1 MSDFIKI
8 VNLTKEY
15 ILSEEKILKAVHNV
29 SLDISKGDIYGI
41 MGLSG
46 AGKSTLIRLMNRLE
60 DATSGQIIVNEKN
73 ILDFDCNAALWKRL
87 FRFLTAL

>member
-29 SLDISKGDIYGI
+29 SLDISKIEIYRI
-41 MGLSG
+41 MGKRG
-46 AGKSTLIRLMNRLE
+46 G
-60 DATSGQIIVNEKN
+60 EK
-73 ILDFDCNAALWKRL
+73 
-87 FRFLTAL
+87 

>member
-1 MSDFIKI
+1 MSNFIEI

-15 ILSEEKILKAVHNV
+15 VLSEEKTLKAVHNV
-29 SLDISKGDIYGI
+29 SLNIEKGDIYGI

-60 DATSGQIIVNEKN
+60 DATSGEIIVSGKN
-73 ILDFDCNAALWKRL
+73 I
-87 FRFLTAL
+87 